1 MGPRERR
8 RPPGGRAPGSNMTS
22 RTAAARYARAL
33 LDVATKESADL
44 DTIARELDEF
54 IAFFAQQ
61 PVLRGLMLNPA
72 VPAPRKR
79 AAMEDITK
87 VAGLSPIVS
96 KLLVLLADR
105 DRLVLLE
112 DVGATYRD
120 FLAERQNV
128 VHAEVTSAE
137 PLSND
142 RVQAIEQ
149 RLAAVTGKRV
159 SMTTRVDK
167 DIIGGVVA
175 RVGSTI
181 YDASIATQLKK
192 IRERLTT

>member
-1 MGPRERR
+1 
-8 RPPGGRAPGSNMTS
+8 MTS

-44 DTIARELDEF
+44 DTIARELDECM
-54 IAFFAQQ
+54 AFFTAQ
-61 PVLRGLMLNPA
+61 PALEGLMLNPA

-79 AAMEDITK
+79 AAMEEITK
-87 VAGLSPIVS
+87 ISGLTPIMS
-96 KLLVLLADR
+96 KLLILLADR
-105 DRLVLLE
+105 DRLGLLK
-112 DVGATYRD
+112 DVAATYRD

-142 RVQAIEQ
+142 RAQAIER
-149 RLAAVTGKRV
+149 RLADMTGKRV

>member
-1 MGPRERR
+1 
-8 RPPGGRAPGSNMTS
+8 MTS

-44 DTIARELDEF
+44 DTIAREIDEF
-54 IAFFAQQ
+54 VAFFRDQ
-61 PVLRGLMLNPA
+61 PALEALLLNPA

-79 AAMEDITK
+79 AAMEEITRR
-87 VAGLSPIVS
+87 AGLAPIVS

-105 DRLVLLE
+105 DRLALLK
-112 DVGATYRD
+112 DISATYRD

-137 PLSND
+137 PLSTD
-142 RVQAIEQ
+142 RIQAIEK
-149 RLAAVTGKRV
+149 RLATVTGKRV
-159 SMTTRVDK
+159 SMTTKVDK

-175 RVGSTI
+175 RVGSTV

>member
-1 MGPRERR
+1 
-8 RPPGGRAPGSNMTS
+8 MTS

-33 LDVATKESADL
+33 LDVATKESAGL
-44 DTIARELDEF
+44 DTIGRELDEF
-54 IAFFAQQ
+54 NTFFSQQ
-61 PVLRGLMLNPA
+61 TALERLMLNPA

-79 AAMEDITK
+79 AAMEEIIK

-96 KLLVLLADR
+96 KLLILLADR
-105 DRLVLLE
+105 DRLTLLK
-112 DVGATYRD
+112 DVSATYRD
-120 FLAERQNV
+120 ILAERQNV
-128 VHAEVTSAE
+128 LHAEVTSAE
-137 PLSND
+137 PLSNE
-142 RVQAIEQ
+142 RVKAIEQ
-149 RLAAVTGKRV
+149 RLAIVTGKRV
-159 SMTTRVDK
+159 STTTKVDK

>member
-1 MGPRERR
+1 
-8 RPPGGRAPGSNMTS
+8 MTS

-44 DTIARELDEF
+44 DTIGRELDEF
-54 IAFFAQQ
+54 NAFFSQQ
-61 PVLRGLMLNPA
+61 TALARLMLNPA

-79 AAMEDITK
+79 AAMEEIIK

-105 DRLVLLE
+105 DRLTLLK
-112 DVGATYRD
+112 DVSATYRD

-137 PLSND
+137 PLSNE

-149 RLAAVTGKRV
+149 RLATVTGKRV
-159 SMTTRVDK
+159 SMTTKVDK